1 MEKLVLVP
9 YVKYQRLLET
19 SHKTPAES
27 VGHVPT
33 TTMVKNH
40 SKKKPK
46 GVSDR
51 TVTRPSPKTTLSTRK
66 KKTKETR
73 VALVSPPPPGKR
85 DIPLGRQVDKKLGHK
100 NVIKDW
106 ISF

>member
-1 MEKLVLVP
+1 MLVP
-9 YVKYQRLLET
+9 YAKYQRLLEMSQKT
-19 SHKTPAES
+19 SAES
-27 VGHVPT
+27 VDRVPI

-51 TVTRPSPKTTLSTRK
+51 SVTRSSPKTTLSTRK
-66 KKTKETR
+66 KKKTKGTSDP
-73 VALVSPPPPGKR
+73 LVSPPPPGKR
-85 DIPLGRQVDKKLGHK
+85 DVPLRRHIGMKSAHK
-100 NVIKDW
+100 NVLKDW

>member
-1 MEKLVLVP
+1 MLVP
-9 YVKYQRLLET
+9 YAKYQRLLEM
-19 SHKTPAES
+19 SHKTPVES
-27 VGHVPT
+27 VDRVLT

-51 TVTRPSPKTTLSTRK
+51 TVTRSSPKTTLSNRE
-66 KKTKETR
+66 KKTKGTSDP
-73 VALVSPPPPGKR
+73 LVSPPPPGKR
-85 DIPLGRQVDKKLGHK
+85 DVPLIRHTGMKSGHK
-100 NVIKDW
+100 NVLEDW

>member
-1 MEKLVLVP
+1 MLVP
-9 YVKYQRLLET
+9 YAKYQRLLEM
-19 SHKTPAES
+19 SHKTSAES

-40 SKKKPK
+40 SKKNPK

-51 TVTRPSPKTTLSTRK
+51 NVTRSPPKTTLSSRK
-66 KKTKETR
+66 KKTKGTR

-85 DIPLGRQVDKKLGHK
+85 DIPLGSKVDKKSGHK

>member
-1 MEKLVLVP
+1 MLVP
-9 YVKYQRLLET
+9 YAKYQRLLEM

-27 VGHVPT
+27 VDRVPT

-51 TVTRPSPKTTLSTRK
+51 SVTLSSPKTTLSTRK
-66 KKTKETR
+66 KKTKGTSDP
-73 VALVSPPPPGKR
+73 LVSPPPPRKA
-85 DIPLGRQVDKKLGHK
+85 
-100 NVIKDW
+100 
-106 ISF
+106 

>member
-1 MEKLVLVP
+1 MLVP

-19 SHKTPAES
+19 SHKTPADS
-27 VGHVPT
+27 VGHVTT

-66 KKTKETR
+66 KKTKGTR
-73 VALVSPPPPGKR
+73 IAFVSPPPPGKR
-85 DIPLGRQVDKKLGHK
+85 DIPIGRQVDKKSGHK